1 MLWMTRRSATKSS
14 VIASAVLALAM
25 LGDSLLYAVLPL
37 NAAAFGVTLA
47 GVGVLLSVNR
57 LVRLL
62 LFSRFAAASRR
73 WGLRHVTI
81 AAAILGG
88 LSTLAVAISS
98 GMPALLGAR
107 TVWGIAF
114 GLLAL
119 TTLGY
124 ATSAVE
130 GAGAR
135 IGLAL
140 SIREAG
146 PLLAYTAGVAIV
158 AALGARGALGVLGC
172 VSLLAVPLAFMLPE
186 GVTPEKRASE
196 QLRGGSTP
204 RVARREI
211 IACALGFVVD
221 GVFVTTIGL
230 LFAASRGVS
239 GAAAFAALAL
249 AGKRLAVLVLA
260 PFAGRVG
267 DRFGA
272 TRTLAVSLWIAAA
285 GAGLLV
291 TGAMVAGVAAL
302 TGAAAFASTV
312 LPLTGPDNERR
323 GKLHD
328 LARLNAARDLGA
340 AVGPMVG
347 IALFT
352 GLGGTMLYAASG
364 AVMAIVAVLA
374 QFERTKGGESE
385 EAGTTR
391 EAEAGLEEAT

>member
-1 MLWMTRRSATKSS
+1 MTRQSATKSS
-14 VIASAVLALAM
+14 VVASTVLTLAM
-25 LGDSLLYAVLPL
+25 MGDSLLYAVLPL
-37 NAAAFGVTLA
+37 NAAEFGVTLA

-88 LSTLAVAISS
+88 LSTIAVALSS

-107 TVWGIAF
+107 VVWGVAF

-124 ATSAVE
+124 ATSSVE

-135 IGLAL
+135 VGLSL

-146 PLLAYTAGVAIV
+146 PLFAYTAGVAIV
-158 AALGARGALGVLGC
+158 AALGARGALGVLGFA
-172 VSLLAVPLAFMLPE
+172 SLLAVPLAFMLPA
-186 GVTPEKRASE
+186 GATAEKRESE
-196 QLRGGSTP
+196 PLRGGATP

-230 LFAASRGVS
+230 LFAASHGVA

-272 TRTLAVSLWIAAA
+272 TRTLVVSLWIAAA

-291 TGAMVAGVAAL
+291 TGVMSAGVAAL
-302 TGAAAFASTV
+302 TGAAAVASTV
-312 LPLTGPDNERR
+312 LPLTGPDDARR

-352 GLGGTMLYAASG
+352 GLGGSMLYATSATVI
-364 AVMAIVAVLA
+364 AVMAVLA
-374 QFERTKGGESE
+374 QFERDKSGESE
-385 EAGTTR
+385 ESGVV
-391 EAEAGLEEAT
+391 GYS